1 MPLPSVAI
9 VGRPNVGKSELFNRL
24 TGRKAA
30 IVHDQPGVT
39 RDRSSGICDAG
50 ARPFLLWDTG
60 GIGGGGESE
69 LTSYVRNAVDAAVRE
84 SDVLLFLV
92 DAQHGL
98 SPIDR
103 DLGQLLRKAGKP
115 VVLVVNKIDHP
126 NHEDLSVDFDQ
137 LGFDIAIPVSAAH
150 GRGMTDL
157 LENIDARLPK
167 GDATQP
173 EAKPETGETALLI
186 AIVGRPNVGKSS
198 LINAITRTDRAIVSE
213 LPGTTRDA
221 VDISYRNGGYNFVF
235 IDTAG
240 IRRRGRHS
248 SSVEVFSVM
257 RSERS
262 IRRAHLCVLTIDIV
276 SGVTA
281 QDKKIAGLIQEAR
294 KPAILLVNKFDL
306 IDKRGGSRSAIEQL
320 VEDARQRLFFVD
332 YAPVLVA
339 SALTGQ
345 HVTRLFRIIGKMK
358 REAKVRVGTGQLNRI
373 LGAAV
378 AANPPPMVSGKRL
391 KLFYATQTS
400 GPTDSWPLQP
410 PEFVLFVNDP
420 KLLGETYRRYLE
432 GRIRAHQ
439 PYEGLP
445 IQLTLRPRTE
455 TETAPGHTRSRQVRR
470 R

>member
-24 TGRKAA
+24 TGRKVA

-39 RDRSSGICDAG
+39 RDRLSGVCNAG
-50 ARPFLLWDTG
+50 ARAFLLWDTG

-103 DLGQLLRKAGKP
+103 DLARLLRKARKP

-126 NHEDLSVDFDQ
+126 KHEDLSIDFDQ
-137 LGFDIAIPVSAAH
+137 LGFDIAISVSAAH
-150 GRGMTDL
+150 GRGITDL
-157 LENIDARLPK
+157 LENIESRLPK
-167 GDATQP
+167 DDPAQP
-173 EAKPETGETALLI
+173 EPNPEPADASLLI

-221 VDISYRNGGYNFVF
+221 VDISYRNGGNNFVF

-240 IRRRGRHS
+240 MRRRGAHS

-262 IRRAHLCVLTIDIV
+262 IRRAHLCVLTIDIT

-281 QDKKIAGLIQEAR
+281 Q
-294 KPAILLVNKFDL
+294 
-306 IDKRGGSRSAIEQL
+306 
-320 VEDARQRLFFVD
+320 
-332 YAPVLVA
+332 
-339 SALTGQ
+339 
-345 HVTRLFRIIGKMK
+345 
-358 REAKVRVGTGQLNRI
+358 
-373 LGAAV
+373 
-378 AANPPPMVSGKRL
+378 
-391 KLFYATQTS
+391 
-400 GPTDSWPLQP
+400 
-410 PEFVLFVNDP
+410 
-420 KLLGETYRRYLE
+420 
-432 GRIRAHQ
+432 
-439 PYEGLP
+439 
-445 IQLTLRPRTE
+445 
-455 TETAPGHTRSRQVRR
+455 
-470 R
+470 